1 MLTFLCLVIHH
12 PAIFDALIQRD
23 FWIIL
28 KIGNLCMPF
37 YDVITI
43 ALSTSSF
50 NPKMLGKKEENYKN
64 ENISRNTIAFKV
76 K

>member
-1 MLTFLCLVIHH
+1 MS
-12 PAIFDALIQRD
+12 
-23 FWIIL
+23 
-28 KIGNLCMPF
+28 F
-37 YDVITI
+37 YDAITI
-43 ALSTSSF
+43 PLSTSSF

>member
-1 MLTFLCLVIHH
+1 
-12 PAIFDALIQRD
+12 
-23 FWIIL
+23 
-28 KIGNLCMPF
+28 MPF